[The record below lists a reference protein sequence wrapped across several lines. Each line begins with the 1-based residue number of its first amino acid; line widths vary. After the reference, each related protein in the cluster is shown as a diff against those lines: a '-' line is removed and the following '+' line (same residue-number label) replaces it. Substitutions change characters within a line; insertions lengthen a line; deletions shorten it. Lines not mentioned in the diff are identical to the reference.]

1 MAVKREKRT
10 IGRVDRIDFP
20 KLNLEDVPCKI
31 DTGADTSSL
40 YCTNVRVIERD
51 EQEFLTFRVLDPTH
65 EQYSNRKFVFDQFDE
80 RKIRNSFGNYEYRYV
95 IRTEVNLFGQ
105 TISTEFSLADRERMR
120 YPVLIG
126 KKLLVNRFIVDV
138 SQLNLNAKFKKA
150 QTIIKDKDHSES

>member
-1 MAVKREKRT
+1 MT
-10 IGRVDRIDFP
+10 
-20 KLNLEDVPCKI
+20 
-31 DTGADTSSL
+31 
-40 YCTNVRVIERD
+40 
-51 EQEFLTFRVLDPTH
+51 
-65 EQYSNRKFVFDQFDE
+65 QFDE